1 MVIYKVIARTS
12 GWSTWLRAKRL
23 GVNDIQ
29 APAASE
35 RLRLFLNTLPT
46 NPAPQMSVFRNRPR
60 TCPLGASFVSLKT
73 NAVVPPETMM
83 QHAMLRSCLLA
94 QGRSSWQRKQF
105 TPVVW
110 SPRYT

>member
-1 MVIYKVIARTS
+1 MVIHKVIERTS

-46 NPAPQMSVFRNRPR
+46 G
-60 TCPLGASFVSLKT
+60 LGSKCQYFAT
-73 NAVVPPETMM
+73 GHARVPWELP
-83 QHAMLRSCLLA
+83 S
-94 QGRSSWQRKQF
+94 
-105 TPVVW
+105 
-110 SPRYT
+110 